1 MVDSTP
7 GSRVSDSPQAN
18 GSMRSLE
25 ELISNTDKYLTR
37 AIKCHDV
44 LQTDLEQL
52 RSDYK
57 EVCLLILTLT
67 STLMKLY
74 RERMT
79 WRKQELN
86 CRTRSDNAN

>member
-1 MVDSTP
+1 MEEMRQLIGKRQGDPPTRSRARSMVDSTS
-7 GSRVSDSPQAN
+7 GSRESDSAQAN

-37 AIKCHDV
+37 AIKSHDV

-57 EVCLLILTLT
+57 EVCLLI
-67 STLMKLY
+67 
-74 RERMT
+74 
-79 WRKQELN
+79 
-86 CRTRSDNAN
+86 